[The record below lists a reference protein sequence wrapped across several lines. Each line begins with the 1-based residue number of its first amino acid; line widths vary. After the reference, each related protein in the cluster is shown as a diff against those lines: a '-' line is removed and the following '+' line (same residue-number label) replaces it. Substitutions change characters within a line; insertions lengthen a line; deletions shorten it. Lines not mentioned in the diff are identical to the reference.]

1 MSKRKNDFKFAVG
14 SPDRLYSE
22 IWSVKIRHSDVYICN
37 RHGKDHKISLHESG
51 ICHSAVTREASGRFG
66 LTAQQR
72 RAVEWTV
79 DTAHS
84 GWADAFT
91 LLLPYE
97 LLRPQPPDAPV
108 PPQLLCIP
116 CPDTPLAVAVKF
128 LKTRADVGALTFEAP
143 YPIHLLRSVRLAS
156 GECLTAVYFYTAEFN
171 SVIGSANNRLRDLTR
186 KLPLSEGAKLSGGF
200 VSVSDAAGHYY
211 HIGYRLD
218 AP

>member
-14 SPDRLYSE
+14 GPERIYSE
-22 IWSVKIRHSDVYICN
+22 IWSVKIRHSDVYICS

-51 ICHSAVTREASGRFG
+51 ICHSAVTRETSGRFG

-91 LLLPYE
+91 LLIPYGQ
-97 LLRPQPPDAPV
+97 LRPQPPDASV

-116 CPDTPLAVAVKF
+116 CPDAPLTVAVKF
-128 LKTRADVGALTFEAP
+128 FKTRADVDKLTFEAP
-143 YPIHLLRSVRLAS
+143 CPIHPLRSVRLSS

-171 SVIGSANNRLRDLTR
+171 SVIESAGERLRELAR
-186 KLPLSEGAKLSGGF
+186 KLPVSEGVKLTDGF

-218 AP
+218 AL